1 MTTQATPDIPERVS
15 RLEGAYEQVT
25 ERLRDLT
32 ESLQGVSAPRCSA
45 PRINSGSGSL
55 TPK

>member
-1 MTTQATPDIPERVS
+1 MTTRATPDIPERVS

-32 ESLQGVSAPRCSA
+32 EVLAGPPAPEMRQC
-45 PRINSGSGSL
+45 
-55 TPK
+55 PK